1 MCPRAEFQNNDSCAG
16 LLYGVLTQR
25 NDNCTNQPMLVLTLE
40 LTRPRG
46 ITMTLPWGALCR
58 APALTERRSFAI
70 VHAIVQSGGR
80 RTLEHEHA
88 VSKLVDLVAY
98 QEGSVVSKTLMEK
111 ETGTVTLFAFDKG
124 QGLSEHTAPFDAMV
138 CVLDGVA
145 DMTIAGKPVTVR
157 QGEAIIMPANEPHA
171 LEATERF
178 KMMLVMIRS

>member
-1 MCPRAEFQNNDSCAG
+1 M
-16 LLYGVLTQR
+16 
-25 NDNCTNQPMLVLTLE
+25 
-40 LTRPRG
+40 
-46 ITMTLPWGALCR
+46 
-58 APALTERRSFAI
+58 
-70 VHAIVQSGGR
+70 
-80 RTLEHEHA
+80 EHEHV

-98 QEGSVVSKTLMEK
+98 QEGSVVSKTLVEK

-145 DMTIAGKPVTVR
+145 DITIAGKPVTVR